1 MKMYKLLALVLATA
15 LLLSLAAC
23 GKKEVPAVTTTPE
36 TTAPPATTLPP
47 NTADPAIQTAYTYP
61 VRPGSDEWKAL
72 KTDKARQEAC
82 AIPEDILKKMTTDA
96 LLESIYAYPM
106 LNRLLVYIPLR
117 EGYRRLCKWFNGLA
131 ELSTREDAQVTAS
144 TLDPSTFA
152 IRQSMTADEIQ
163 LADYYY
169 SVICLFLQYH
179 GTQAY
184 AYPVTPTSA
193 EWKSM
198 SKEEKIAACQVPE
211 DILATMGGEAL
222 TLTVINYPLLADAI
236 TADNPESAIQSA
248 LATCNALT
256 ELLSRKDTLVGISP
270 FYTQYESPA
279 EYIGMQNAATIYNIL
294 ASTT

>member
-1 MKMYKLLALVLATA
+1 MKRTLIFLTLAAM
-15 LLLSLAAC
+15 LLSLVAC
-23 GKKEVPAVTTTPE
+23 ARKDYSVANTSPTTSEPSE
-36 TTAPPATTLPP
+36 TTLPP
-47 NTADPAIQTAYTYP
+47 NTADPAIQTAYIYP

-222 TLTVINYPLLADAI
+222 TLTIINYPLLADALM
-236 TADNPESAIQSA
+236 ADNPESAIQSA